1 MISRFPPR
9 RSDKPGMP
17 TVELFDSVIASSGR
31 LRIMAALASEPQL
44 EFVHLRKRTQLTD
57 GNLCTHTR
65 RLEAAGFVSV
75 QKSFRDRKPVTE
87 VRLTSQGRDAL
98 ERHARELLNALG
110 MTSSGSYAPAEP
122 YSELVEGTSVEEEWI
137 D

>member
-1 MISRFPPR
+1 MISRIPPL
-9 RSDKPGMP
+9 RSDKRNMP
-17 TVELFDSVIASSGR
+17 IVESFDSVIASSGR
-31 LRIMAALASEPQL
+31 LRILAALAAEPQL

-65 RLEAAGFVSV
+65 RLESAGFVSV
-75 QKSFRDRKPVTE
+75 QKSFRDRKPVTQ

-98 ERHARELLNALG
+98 ERHARELLNVLG
-110 MTSSGSYAPAEP
+110 MTSTGEYAATAPALIE
-122 YSELVEGTSVEEEWI
+122 EAVEEDVWI

>member
-1 MISRFPPR
+1 
-9 RSDKPGMP
+9 MP
-17 TVELFDSVIASSGR
+17 IVELFDSVIASSGR
-31 LRIMAALASEPQL
+31 LRILAALATEPEL

-65 RLEAAGFVSV
+65 RLESAGFVSV

-98 ERHARELLNALG
+98 ERHARELLDALG
-110 MTSSGSYAPAEP
+110 MTPTGEYSTPTPALLEKP
-122 YSELVEGTSVEEEWI
+122 IEEEAWI

>member
-1 MISRFPPR
+1 MTSRFLQG
-9 RSDKPGMP
+9 RSDNPGMP
-17 TVELFDSVIASSGR
+17 TAELFDSVIASSGR
-31 LRIMAALASEPQL
+31 LRILAALASEPQL

-65 RLEAAGFVSV
+65 RLETAGFVSV
-75 QKSFRDRKPVTE
+75 EKSFRDRKPVTQ

-110 MTSSGSYAPAEP
+110 MTPTGDYATPAPALIEDRND
-122 YSELVEGTSVEEEWI
+122 EEVWI

>member
-1 MISRFPPR
+1 MTSRFLAG
-9 RSDKPGMP
+9 RSDKPVMP
-17 TVELFDSVIASSGR
+17 TAELFDSVIASSGR

-65 RLEAAGFVSV
+65 RLESAGFVSV
-75 QKSFRDRKPVTE
+75 EKSFRDRKPVTQ

-110 MTSSGSYAPAEP
+110 MTFTGEYSTPAPALLEEP
-122 YSELVEGTSVEEEWI
+122 IEEEVWI